1 MGLNATTLEPSPPP
15 VEHAGESG
23 RWLRCPRCGRVA
35 RLFLEQ
41 GLNVYEHRPT
51 DGDETRA
58 VCIVP

>member
-1 MGLNATTLEPSPPP
+1 MDLQARRSDPPPPP
-15 VEHAGESG
+15 VEGG
-23 RWLRCPRCGRVA
+23 RWRERRIVCPRCGRAA

-41 GLNVYEHRPT
+41 GLNVYEHRAP